1 MPSNG
6 SIEFYLLFIF
16 LVFLLMAI
24 VFGKGDK
31 KANKNQS
38 SYSSSNDKKF
48 ESMAKIRTSI
58 NAKIENMKDRS
69 SVTEAADL
77 VDSHFEKNNNIKGAV
92 GASYILIFTD
102 LCKEYEKE
110 IKNCLKEIKRTDE
123 HYEMQ
128 LRELKEEILANDW
141 GEEEEK
147 YQLKSYEDDY
157 KEELKSEQKLLK
169 WYERELAKIRSD
181 HSWLIKKYV
190 AASNRESKEWGFF
203 ISPDSLMQLDLPKEP
218 PDSLL

>member
-38 SYSSSNDKKF
+38 SYSNSDDKKF
-48 ESMAKIRTSI
+48 ESMAKIRISI
-58 NAKIENMKDRS
+58 NAKINNMKDRS

-77 VDSHFEKNNNIKGAV
+77 VDSHLEKSNNIKGAV
-92 GASYILIFTD
+92 GASYISIFTD

-110 IKNCLKEIKRTDE
+110 IKNCLKEIKRTDK

-128 LRELKEEILANDW
+128 LRELKEEILVNDW

-169 WYERELAKIRSD
+169 WYEKELAKIRSD

-190 AASNRESKEWGFF
+190 AASNQESKEWGFF
-203 ISPDSLMQLDLPKEP
+203 ISPDSLWQLDLPKEP